1 MASDC
6 SCIKISFYCLDE
18 SSFDIYM
25 NIAGYFNDVGLF
37 IGSYDGETYSLQYN
51 TVGDYWSFQNI
62 NTPLVSIFTNITPFS
77 QTPCQINLNNW
88 LVDDISN
95 FNYCSGDFDGLTITN
110 LTDLEIPNPNCG
122 TLFTGGCS
130 CQTLVNTSPCTV
142 YYTTCNGI
150 LNQQYLPDIGSEIT
164 GCFSGSPIFY
174 DGQTQSSLLGTI
186 TPFTETTCDYYCIT
200 GDSCCLSYT
209 FYYYNPSCE
218 VCPPIM
224 ISSTVTPIGM
234 YGDYPFFVF
243 SIFLNSVEK
252 ILTLFYD
259 AGNSIWVLTN
269 INGIVLFDLAS
280 DSYCPTGVWNYAGGN
295 ISAFST
301 ELIDCPFP
309 SPTPTQTPTPTPSQT
324 PTPTPT
330 PNPIEP
336 PIPPCLQ
343 GTNECNVI
351 TLFQMGVECQVT
363 HPTNIDAPDGS
374 ATLIITGGTPPY
386 SVFWDNNNIGTSI
399 YNLSPGSYNAIITD
413 YYGDFTANTTCVLT
427 GETPTPSPTP
437 TPTPTTPFVEC
448 PLYVII
454 MLERN
459 PVSVTFTPNG
469 IVNGKPS
476 WVNGPRTISWSITSN
491 QWVLSPSPGGS
502 AIINNNPSTPPL
514 TGWQILGY
522 PGNPTMQVSQG
533 DCQNVPL
540 GNPLLRQVG
549 DIQPLSVQYSKN
561 EPICGCEGTITLI
574 GYGGISP
581 YQYSI
586 NGGVTYRNIPMFT
599 NLCSGIYNINI
610 MDSIGTIVSDSVKLN
625 TPSNPTTYVVSLNT
639 SSTTTINNG
648 TILSKTYTT
657 KVNVTPSL
665 SDGITLTFDISHT
678 NTFKTS
684 PNTESSTN
692 SNGSI
697 LYKNLSPIDVS
708 YSSTTTGSTFNT
720 KSGCQSNT
728 INITSTTD
736 NWQTIQMSNTDEII
750 ITTISTITQ
759 NEFDSCYVG
768 SGDESYSVTNLKLS
782 GCGCCNVISG

>member
-1 MASDC
+1 MAQDC
-6 SCIKISFYCLDE
+6 FCLKITVYCLDE

-25 NIAGYFNDVGLF
+25 NVIGTLDGRGFYAGE
-37 IGSYDGETYSLQYN
+37 YDGETYCLRYSSLGLWY
-51 TVGDYWSFQNI
+51 FQNI
-62 NTPLVSIFTNITPFS
+62 NDPLVSIFVNNNDA
-77 QTPCQINLNNW
+77 QVPCSLSPNDWQ
-88 LVDDISN
+88 VSDISN
-95 FNYCSGDFDGLTITN
+95 FNYCGGDFDSPPIVITN
-110 LTDLEIPNPNCG
+110 LTDDGDPNCDK
-122 TLFTGGCS
+122 TFTGECS
-130 CQTLVNTSPCTV
+130 CQEIIISDKCTLFAQTCDGNIFQQVFLDSHTIIGCFFGTPIIYPQSSGVITPYMESTCDNYCTTGGTCCLNVTASTEVGDSTFQVYPIGTFDNNPYFTISASSNYNINLYYNTV
-142 YYTTCNGI
+142 YSTWVATSVINGEE
-150 LNQQYLPDIGSEIT
+150 LIT
-164 GCFSGSPIFY
+164 FSLETPFKCPSGSWTYVDGPI
-174 DGQTQSSLLGTI
+174 LGLI
-186 TPFTETTCDYYCIT
+186 TEQ
-200 GDSCCLSYT
+200 
-209 FYYYNPSCE
+209 
-218 VCPPIM
+218 
-224 ISSTVTPIGM
+224 
-234 YGDYPFFVF
+234 
-243 SIFLNSVEK
+243 
-252 ILTLFYD
+252 
-259 AGNSIWVLTN
+259 
-269 INGIVLFDLAS
+269 
-280 DSYCPTGVWNYAGGN
+280 
-295 ISAFST
+295 
-301 ELIDCPFP
+301 IDCP
-309 SPTPTQTPTPTPSQT
+309 SPT

-330 PNPIEP
+330 PTPYPSPTPIP

-363 HPTNIDAPDGS
+363 HPTNVDAPDGS

-454 MLERN
+454 TLERN

-476 WVNGPRTISWSITSN
+476 WINGLRTISWSITSN

-502 AIINNNPSTPPL
+502 AIINNNPATPPL

-561 EPICGCEGTITLI
+561 EPICGCEGTLTLI
-574 GYGGISP
+574 GYGGVSP

-586 NGGVTYRNIPMFT
+586 NGGITYRNIPMFT
-599 NLCSGIYNINI
+599 NLCSGIYSVMV
-610 MDSIGTIVSDSVKLN
+610 MDSMGTMANDSVKLN
-625 TPSNPTTYVVSLNT
+625 NPSSPTNYVVSLKT

-665 SDGITLTFDISHT
+665 SDGVTLTFDISHT
-678 NTFKTS
+678 NNFKTS
-684 PNTESSTN
+684 PNSGSSSN
-692 SNGSI
+692 SNSSI
-697 LYKNLSPIDVS
+697 LYKNSSPIDIS
-708 YSSTTTGSTFNT
+708 YSSSTTGSTFNT
-720 KSGCQSNT
+720 KAGCQSNT
-728 INITSTTD
+728 VNITSTTN
-736 NWQTIQMSNTDEII
+736 NWQTIQMNNSDEII

-759 NEFDSCYVG
+759 NEIDSCYVG
-768 SGDESYSVTNLKLS
+768 TSDESYSVTNLKLF